1 MDRRS
6 DGIGYFAL
14 IIAIVALVLGGLA
27 YAREAAT
34 AVTSN
39 PARPPATLKLSMVVA
54 TFSGQGMAAHRWY
67 PGMLVVRQGDTVE
80 LAVGNPDKVSHQ
92 FEVTGYNLR
101 TRILTSG
108 STDSLRFIADRAGVF
123 TYRCV
128 LPYDQAK
135 GQCTADH
142 DVMFGHL
149 IVTE

>member
-1 MDRRS
+1 MERRR

-14 IIAIVALVLGGLA
+14 IIAVVALVVAGIA
-27 YAREAAT
+27 YARRATT
-34 AVTSN
+34 AVTSS

-54 TFSGQGMAAHRWY
+54 TFSGQGTAAHRWY

-92 FEVTGYNLR
+92 FELTGYNLR
-101 TRILTSG
+101 TKVLTSG
-108 STDSLRFIADRAGVF
+108 STDSLRFIADRAGVL

-128 LPYDQAK
+128 LPYDPVK
-135 GQCTADH
+135 GHCTADH

>member
-1 MDRRS
+1 LSGRATRS
-6 DGIGYFAL
+6 NS
-14 IIAIVALVLGGLA
+14 
-27 YAREAAT
+27 RSAT
-34 AVTSN
+34 
-39 PARPPATLKLSMVVA
+39 
-54 TFSGQGMAAHRWY
+54 
-67 PGMLVVRQGDTVE
+67 
-80 LAVGNPDKVSHQ
+80 
-92 FEVTGYNLR
+92 
-101 TRILTSG
+101 LTSG